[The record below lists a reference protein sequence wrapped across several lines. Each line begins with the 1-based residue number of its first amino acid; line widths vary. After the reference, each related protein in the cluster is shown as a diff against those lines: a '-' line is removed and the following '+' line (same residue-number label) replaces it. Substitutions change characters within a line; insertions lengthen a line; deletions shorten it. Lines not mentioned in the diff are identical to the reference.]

1 MSPAGLSLLAG
12 LLPAAGA
19 IALVGAA
26 VRDRVRRPRSARR
39 GAVPMSFPVEPPAEP
54 ARPRGARRAEVPRP
68 PGACRVCGTQTPAG
82 EATCARCARAEAPGR
97 QGSGTTLLHW
107 AVFVAMMTAII
118 GAGCLVAP

>member
-1 MSPAGLSLLAG
+1 MTPSGLSLLGG

-26 VRDRVRRPRSARR
+26 LRDRARRPRTERR
-39 GAVPMSFPVEPPAEP
+39 SAVPMSFPIEPPAGP
-54 ARPRGARRAEVPRP
+54 DPRRGARRVQAPRP
-68 PGACRVCGTQTPAG
+68 PGACRVCGTETPAG
-82 EATCARCARAEAPGR
+82 ETTCARCAREAAPGR
-97 QGSGTTLLHW
+97 QGGVTTLMHW